1 MFAQI
6 ITMTVPPGSIE
17 NLRTLITEEY
27 LPQVINRPGFIS
39 AGLLEQVDDRN
50 ATQLVIYWRSH
61 QDVESANQTTGLAG
75 SPYSI
80 AARIPGL
87 RVQRHSYIVK
97 VSTEHAL
104 QL

>member
-6 ITMTVPPGSIE
+6 ITMQVPPDNIE
-17 NLRTLITEEY
+17 RLRQLISEEY
-27 LPQVINRPGFIS
+27 FPEIASRPGFVS

-50 ATQLVIYWRSH
+50 VTQLVIYWRTQH
-61 QDVESANQTTGLAG
+61 DVENAGQTTGLAG

-80 AARIPGL
+80 AARIPGM

-97 VSTEHAL
+97 VSTKHAL
-104 QL
+104 QA